1 MHIENIQTLIINEVS
16 SKKEKFNENFREMNL
31 KRRTESI
38 GLIIGK
44 ESFRTKIWAAMVF
57 NTKRPQ
63 VKLFFS
69 WAFSLTVKQSDRF
82 R

>member
-63 VKLFFS
+63 VKLFS
-69 WAFSLTVKQSDRF
+69 HGLLDSL
-82 R
+82 

>member
-1 MHIENIQTLIINEVS
+1 MKLALKREIQQ
-16 SKKEKFNENFREMNL
+16 NFREMNL

-63 VKLFFS
+63 VNLFLMGF
-69 WAFSLTVKQSDRF
+69 FDSL
-82 R
+82 